1 VTLVSVPDER
11 WLNLWPGRA
20 PVELALWDMFGEVPG
35 AADGGPEIVV
45 PPYMR
50 RDLPLARLADLPRL
64 RVVQTLTAGVDDV
77 LPFMPPGVTL
87 CNATGVHD
95 TSTAELTIGLTIAAL
110 RGLGDFAR
118 AQTTGTW
125 LSSTRMSLADR
136 RVLLIGAGSVG
147 RAILDRLAAFEV
159 SVTRVATTARED
171 DHGPVHGVGELP
183 QLLRSHDVVILIVP
197 LTPSTRGMVDTAFLA
212 AMPDGA
218 LLVNVARGP
227 VVDTAALLLEVMS
240 GRLAAALDVTDPE
253 PLPADHPLWRAP
265 NVLISPHV
273 GGNSTA
279 FVPRGRA
286 LLRRQFEAY
295 AAGEWLSNV
304 VG

>member
-11 WLNLWPGRA
+11 WLDLWDGPA
-20 PVELALWDMFGEVPG
+20 PVELALWDVAGEVPG

-45 PPYMR
+45 PPYLG
-50 RDLPLARLADLPRL
+50 RDLPLARLAELPRL

-77 LPFMPPGVTL
+77 LPFMPLGVTL

-125 LSSTRMSLADR
+125 LSSTRTSLADR

-159 SVTRVATTARED
+159 SVTRVATTARVD
-171 DHGPVHGVGELP
+171 DVGPVHGVGELA

-197 LTPSTRGMVDTAFLA
+197 LTPSTRGMVDAAFLA

-227 VVDTAALLLEVMS
+227 VVDTEALVAEVSS

-253 PLPADHPLWRAP
+253 PLPVDHPLWRAP

-279 FVPRGRA
+279 FVPRARA

-295 AAGEWLSNV
+295 AAGEPLANV
-304 VG
+304 VR